1 MIDAMQR
8 ITLKRWQRHTLWLSL
23 LGHLLM
29 LLGLTTALIFSHP
42 PLPSAA
48 APAAISSYITES
60 PPVAPAEVA
69 PAPAEQMVKP
79 TPEVAPPVPQA
90 ESTTKNKDPL
100 GLLKP
105 VAKKETAS
113 KKQKKQSQSV
123 PQFSNHSPPED
134 LTNPYD
140 EEPLHLIGESKIVPP
155 LIKILARALSRH
167 LFYPRVAAEFNLR
180 GVVLVGFVLHPEG
193 YVTGAKVV
201 KSSGAGVLDDAAR
214 DAVGAMSPIGDVHEF
229 VGIPEFMV
237 VGIIFG

>member
-1 MIDAMQR
+1 MQR
-8 ITLKRWQRHTLWLSL
+8 MTQRRWQRHALWLSL
-23 LGHLLM
+23 LGHLLL
-29 LLGLTTALIFSHP
+29 LLGLTAALVFSHP

-48 APAAISSYITES
+48 APAAISSYIAES
-60 PPVAPAEVA
+60 PPVAPVAPAEEA
-69 PAPAEQMVKP
+69 PAPAEPVVKAEA
-79 TPEVAPPVPQA
+79 TPIPQA
-90 ESTTKNKDPL
+90 EPEPKKTDPL

-113 KKQKKQSQSV
+113 KKPKKQKQSA
-123 PQFSNHSPPED
+123 PQFSNNAPPED

-140 EEPLHLIGESKIVPP
+140 KEPLHLIGESKIVPP
-155 LIKILARALSRH
+155 LVKIIARALSRH

-214 DAVGAMSPIGDVHEF
+214 DAVGAMSPVGDVHEF

-237 VGIIFG
+237 IGIIFG